1 MKLEGILSMQW
12 LVDIDAIGPEAKAAV
27 VDVIGRYGGWAA
39 DSVGWELREVA
50 RNTKDKETVI
60 KVAKIMSLDE
70 VVRTVRRYEGWAAGS
85 VAEWLAWVARGT
97 KDKETVVESARVI
110 GRYEGET
117 AHKVAW
123 VLGEIAMG
131 TKDKDAVIESARIIG
146 RYEGWASYGIAWGVG
161 EIARNTKDK
170 ETVMTACRLVNTAG
184 SGVFDL
190 LDAKDVVSIRESGL
204 DKLIDGKS
212 SFDAVVAYVKSGK
225 ELPLPTSENI
235 ADYGKLVKDHLASA
249 YGMDKELDNDR
260 LLMLFSVDR
269 SERKALAELVNRSS
283 ERDRRAYSI
292 MVNEGSEHSLDI
304 DRSRLPYLS
313 VVAIVGSKEPARY
326 REAFDVVSRI
336 VGKKAVRFARD
347 SFNSSYKP
355 KLEEIVGL
363 VGKGKVEDAVKVLRE
378 TKNESINDVL
388 SVSDY
393 KRDPTIV
400 SGRNVLW
407 AVESNDPLDY
417 DSRVQMACVY
427 LPRYF
432 HEGIYD
438 YCRDKRFTLVRY
450 DINGKT
456 VGSAIC
462 YAEGDRFLVDS
473 IEGHRT
479 FRKPQI
485 FDAVYKDLMDRA
497 RSKGYKEIIFS
508 NGGTNETP
516 KRFIEYLGSVGL
528 KNGKVKMDLD
538 TKGYLEA
545 DEDGVDGYVVSLERH
560 RIIF

>member
-1 MKLEGILSMQW
+1 
-12 LVDIDAIGPEAKAAV
+12 
-27 VDVIGRYGGWAA
+27 
-39 DSVGWELREVA
+39 
-50 RNTKDKETVI
+50 
-60 KVAKIMSLDE
+60 
-70 VVRTVRRYEGWAAGS
+70 
-85 VAEWLAWVARGT
+85 
-97 KDKETVVESARVI
+97 
-110 GRYEGET
+110 
-117 AHKVAW
+117 
-123 VLGEIAMG
+123 
-131 TKDKDAVIESARIIG
+131 
-146 RYEGWASYGIAWGVG
+146 
-161 EIARNTKDK
+161 
-170 ETVMTACRLVNTAG
+170 
-184 SGVFDL
+184 
-190 LDAKDVVSIRESGL
+190 
-204 DKLIDGKS
+204 
-212 SFDAVVAYVKSGK
+212 
-225 ELPLPTSENI
+225 
-235 ADYGKLVKDHLASA
+235 
-249 YGMDKELDNDR
+249 
-260 LLMLFSVDR
+260 
-269 SERKALAELVNRSS
+269 
-283 ERDRRAYSI
+283 
-292 MVNEGSEHSLDI
+292 
-304 DRSRLPYLS
+304 
-313 VVAIVGSKEPARY
+313 
-326 REAFDVVSRI
+326 
-336 VGKKAVRFARD
+336 
-347 SFNSSYKP
+347 
-355 KLEEIVGL
+355 
-363 VGKGKVEDAVKVLRE
+363 
-378 TKNESINDVL
+378 
-388 SVSDY
+388 
-393 KRDPTIV
+393 
-400 SGRNVLW
+400 VLW